1 MTPRQ
6 IRGLDFA
13 NLSLVDALDIAVLIE
28 EEARERYAEFAY
40 QMELHRTPEA
50 ARFFWFMEGNEEK
63 HRATLESQRAAR
75 FGDAPRRVTRAMIFD
90 IEAPDY
96 DAARAF
102 MTLREA
108 LGAALKA
115 EEKAADFFA
124 AALPVV
130 TDPDV
135 KALFAELH
143 EEELEHQRLVKV
155 HLDKAPPDP
164 AIHPSEFADDPVAI
178 D

>member
-1 MTPRQ
+1 MMPRQ
-6 IRGLDFA
+6 IRGLDFE
-13 NLSLVDALDIAVLIE
+13 NLSLLDALDMAVLIE
-28 EEARERYAEFAY
+28 EEARERYAEFAH
-40 QMELHRTPEA
+40 QMELHRTPDA

-63 HRATLESQRAAR
+63 HRAALEAQRVAR

-96 DAARAF
+96 DAACAF

-108 LGAALKA
+108 LGAALQA
-115 EEKAADFFA
+115 EEKAASFFA

-130 TDPDV
+130 SDPDV

-155 HLDKAPPDP
+155 HLDRAPADP
-164 AIHPSEFADDPVAI
+164 AIHPSEFADEPVAI